1 MSAQFVDWGTLLML
15 LGPLVSVVGLAVGL
29 LWRVIANQTK
39 DMNRRFD
46 EQKMDMNRRFDRQD
60 MDMNRRFDKH
70 DGRFDK
76 HDGRF
81 DKHDGR
87 FDRQD
92 KEMAELRSDV
102 GELTTDMAV
111 VKNDLSYLK
120 PRSERME
127 AALVQIMRDVGRLEG
142 DRRSD
147 SPKEKVGSGGS

>member
-1 MSAQFVDWGTLLML
+1 MNLQFVDWGTLLAL
-15 LGPLVSVVGLAVGL
+15 LGLLVSVVGLATGF
-29 LWRVIANQTK
+29 LWRVIANHTK

-46 EQKMDMNRRFDRQD
+46 EQKMDMNRRFNKQ
-60 MDMNRRFDKH
+60 
-70 DGRFDK
+70 
-76 HDGRF
+76 
-81 DKHDGR
+81 DGR

-92 KEMAELRSDV
+92 QEMAELRSDV

-142 DRRSD
+142 DRRSA
-147 SPKEKVGSGGS
+147 SPKEKVGAGGS

>member
-1 MSAQFVDWGTLLML
+1 ML

-46 EQKMDMNRRFDRQD
+46 EQKMDMNRRFD
-60 MDMNRRFDKH
+60 
-70 DGRFDK
+70 
-76 HDGRF
+76 
-81 DKHDGR
+81 KHDGR

-102 GELTTDMAV
+102 GELATDMAV

-147 SPKEKVGSGGS
+147 SPKERVGSGGS

>member
-46 EQKMDMNRRFDRQD
+46 EQKMDMNR
-60 MDMNRRFDKH
+60 
-70 DGRFDK
+70 RFDK